1 MGRVIGIDLGTSTT
15 EVAIIKEGKPEMI
28 PNLEGNIIIP
38 TMIGITEE
46 GEMVFGERAKAQLLT
61 EPDKTVMEIKRKI
74 GTGEM
79 ISMAGKQYSAMEL
92 SAKFLQHVKTY
103 VEEALG
109 EEIKR
114 AVISVPAYFD
124 DKKRQETLEAGK
136 RAGFQVERILNEPTA
151 AALSYGLEHL
161 QEESHILIYDLGG
174 GTFDVTLLEMFDGV
188 LEVKASS
195 GDNSLGG
202 KDFDERIMD
211 YLIKEFKEKE
221 GLNLRKIAAAMVRL
235 KEEAQKAKIALSIEE
250 TYHVVLPFIA
260 EKNGQA
266 LSLEQRITRSM
277 FEEMTA
283 DLLERTHRPI
293 EVVLEDSGIPKE
305 EIDHILLVGGSTRMP
320 MVKKDVEKFMEKA
333 PLAAL
338 NPDYA
343 VAQGAAIQAG
353 LIEGTLDRKN
363 SIFMT
368 DVNPFSLGIRAF
380 DGISY
385 DNMSVIIPRNIT
397 IPTTKSDL
405 FTTHHDRQTCVC
417 VEVYQGESKDVK
429 ENHFLGE
436 FLING
441 IPPKKAGKEKLEI
454 KFSYNINGIL
464 EVKAVVV
471 STNREAGITI
481 NMNESD
487 KEQRR
492 DVSGWKNSTY
502 AKEFRTII
510 RWIEKQG
517 KKDPDNDWYE
527 EELYRL
533 KLAILEEDYDQA
545 RLIAD
550 KMEQYMDMFF

>member
-92 SAKFLQHVKTY
+92 SEKFLQHVKTY

-151 AALSYGLEHL
+151 AALSYGLGHL

-338 NPDYA
+338 DPDYA

-368 DVNPFSLGIRAF
+368 DVNPFTLGIRAF

-533 KLAILEEDYDQA
+533 KLAILEEDYDEA